1 VAHCPN
7 CRATVERAEDVDFA
21 EMGAKMGFIK
31 SSKRFYV
38 ASCASCGHTLGSG
51 VAGAEGG

>member
-1 VAHCPN
+1 MAHCPN